1 MCTEDRLSVTPEKIV
16 VQDKDNRG
24 HFLQQWAAGAF
35 HRYALHYYSY
45 AELLHNKKIH
55 GKEKQERNHFN
66 EYCKQCAFYRKI
78 SHAMTNWSHEI
89 DKRGYNEC
97 FTSIT

>member
-45 AELLHNKKIH
+45 AELLHNKKFR
-55 GKEKQERNHFN
+55 GKEKQERITLMNIASNVHFTARLTMPWPIGHM
-66 EYCKQCAFYRKI
+66 K
-78 SHAMTNWSHEI
+78 
-89 DKRGYNEC
+89 
-97 FTSIT
+97 

>member
-45 AELLHNKKIH
+45 AELLQETRKFMERRSKKGITLM
-55 GKEKQERNHFN
+55 NIASNVHFT
-66 EYCKQCAFYRKI
+66 ARL
-78 SHAMTNWSHEI
+78 AMP
-89 DKRGYNEC
+89 
-97 FTSIT
+97 